1 MMLNFDPVEV
11 LAAAQKL
18 EATGKFPNS
27 GLHTGENFLSSTYSS
42 VSGLSEVGQMHATIL
57 STNKPESMTA
67 FTDRFVNAATTLRRN
82 VADVVNGDE
91 AFAAALEAYQHSV
104 SVGAQLGMRGLTS
117 SPLADIPV
125 GSITNTDTQPLVVVP
140 PVVVR
145 PPSLVVVAGQF
156 ASTNHGVPTSMAGD
170 WTSLATK
177 VRSAADSL
185 NEVLGDL
192 ESSAETEAIQL
203 AMATIR
209 TIQSTGYTFASNADS
224 LATNTTSLAT
234 AGQAQAQQAAQVAY
248 LYGLANATS
257 PVLARTIEQSYLES
271 FPPAMTTTLGPALPS
286 VGQLLPSMDDPHG
299 GSAGVAAPS
308 GRNPGRSLPVWE
320 DTALPA
326 VVQEAMEHYGM
337 GEAARM
343 HNPQEL
349 AAEFQRSGA
358 DTLDAMMA
366 GHVPT
371 STAAASAAAPV
382 LPPPLQPGA
391 HSGALAQPTTPAT
404 TAATT
409 PAAGQFGSLPPSG
422 SGVAHTRPGTRLG
435 TTSPG
440 AGVGAPGAAGVV
452 RPGSGPGSGVR
463 PLNTGV
469 GGRTVVGTDS
479 GGRAGGGFGGSGGG
493 SSAVPHAGGGK
504 PPSGAGS
511 GGLGGHGSGGSARG
525 SAGGLGAG
533 SSAHAAHGG
542 TPVGGVMG
550 AGRGAAGAAG
560 GRRGNHGSSSVR
572 GIKTSAVEREG
583 NLKALLG
590 EGPEVIPGVIG
601 AWVREPRTDR

>member
-1 MMLNFDPVEV
+1 MLNFDPVEV

-18 EATGKFPNS
+18 ETSGQFPVGTTDS
-27 GLHTGENFLSSTYSS
+27 EESFLTISYSS

-57 STNKPESMTA
+57 STNGQESVQA

-145 PPSLVVVAGQF
+145 PPSLVVLAGQF
-156 ASTNHGVPTSMAGD
+156 ASTNHGVPSSMAGD
-170 WTSLATK
+170 WTSLASK

-185 NEVLGDL
+185 DEVLGDL

-286 VGQLLPSMDDPHG
+286 VGQLLPPMDDPHG
-299 GSAGVAAPS
+299 GSAGEVTPS

-343 HNPQEL
+343 RDPQEL

-358 DTLDAMMA
+358 DTLDAVMA

-382 LPPPLQPGA
+382 LPPPLHPGA
-391 HSGALAQPTTPAT
+391 HSGALASPTPPAT

-409 PAAGQFGSLPPSG
+409 PAAGQFGPLPPSG
-422 SGVAHTRPGTRLG
+422 TAMAHTRPGTRLG
-435 TTSPG
+435 TTGPG

-463 PLNTGV
+463 PLTTGI

-479 GGRAGGGFGGSGGG
+479 GGR
-493 SSAVPHAGGGK
+493 AGGGK

-511 GGLGGHGSGGSARG
+511 GGLGGHGSSGVSRG

-542 TPVGGVMG
+542 TPVGGMMG
-550 AGRGAAGAAG
+550 AGRGAAGTAG
-560 GRRGNHGSSSVR
+560 GRRGNHGSGSVR

>member
-1 MMLNFDPVEV
+1 MLNFDPVEV

-18 EATGKFPNS
+18 ETSGQFPVGTTDS
-27 GLHTGENFLSSTYSS
+27 EESFLTISYSS
-42 VSGLSEVGQMHATIL
+42 VSGLSEVGQMHSTFL
-57 STNKPESMTA
+57 STNKQESMTA

-145 PPSLVVVAGQF
+145 PPSLVVLAGQF
-156 ASTNHGVPTSMAGD
+156 ASTNHGVPSSMAGD
-170 WTSLATK
+170 WTSLASK

-185 NEVLGDL
+185 DEVLGDL

-248 LYGLANATS
+248 VYGLANATS

-286 VGQLLPSMDDPHG
+286 VGQLLPPMDDPHG
-299 GSAGVAAPS
+299 GSAGEVTPS
-308 GRNPGRSLPVWE
+308 GRHPGRSLPVWE

-343 HNPQEL
+343 RDPQEL

-358 DTLDAMMA
+358 DTLDAVMA

-382 LPPPLQPGA
+382 LPPPLHPGA
-391 HSGALAQPTTPAT
+391 HSGALASPTPPAT

-409 PAAGQFGSLPPSG
+409 PAAGQFGPLPPSG
-422 SGVAHTRPGTRLG
+422 TAMAHTRPGTRLG
-435 TTSPG
+435 TTGPG

-463 PLNTGV
+463 PLTTGI

-479 GGRAGGGFGGSGGG
+479 GGRAGGGVGGSGGG

-511 GGLGGHGSGGSARG
+511 G
-525 SAGGLGAG
+525 AGGLGRGPLTSGVPTGGVAG

-542 TPVGGVMG
+542 TPVGGMMG

-560 GRRGNHGSSSVR
+560 GRRGNHGAGSVR